1 MMKKLLG
8 TITFVF
14 LALNNYAQES
24 QYQIKGRVVDA
35 QTKEP
40 VANAT
45 IKCNAQVV
53 VANEKGFFAF
63 SKIFAKGK
71 YNVIVASVGY
81 QKLEQS
87 VYVKNQ
93 NVFVETP
100 LEKSEAKLQDL
111 EVSSIRANDKAPFTK
126 TNIPKNEIAALNQ
139 GQDLPFLLNQTPS
152 VVVNSDA
159 GNGVGYTG
167 IRIRGTDATRINVT
181 LNGIPYNDAESQGTY
196 FVDLPDFASSLNSIQ
211 IQRGVGT
218 SSNGTGAFGAT
229 INLSTNELNEK
240 PYTEIN
246 NSFGSFNTWKN
257 TVKAGTGLIN
267 KHFTVDARLSQI
279 TSNGYIERASSNLQ
293 SAALSAAYYIN
304 KKASLKFNLFTGKEK
319 TYQAWNGI
327 DSAKLATNPTYNYSG
342 TEKPGTPYDN
352 ETDNYKQTHYQ
363 LFYNQTINNN
373 LSFNVAAFYT
383 KGLGYYEN
391 YKADRKYTNYGIIN
405 PAVATTDLIQRQWL
419 DNDFYGQ
426 IFSIQYKKHSN
437 TVTFG
442 GSWTD
447 YKGKHYGEV
456 IWAKNGGFEPNQ
468 KYYNVGTAKKYERS
482 FYAKMQHNIS
492 NSISLFADLQYRFVE
507 HDMPG
512 FKYNPTLFVNRKFNF
527 INPKLGIT
535 YEKNA
540 WKYYISYALAS
551 KEPNRDDFEAGLT
564 NQPKEET
571 LHDFELGVER
581 KTSKYTIGATIYYML
596 YKNQLVL
603 TGKINDV
610 GSYTRSNVDKSYRTG
625 IELQGS
631 YVFSNWLN
639 VVANITFSKNKIK
652 DFVEYFDDYDNGGQI
667 AIKHTNTDITL
678 SPNITS
684 FGQINF
690 IASKNLTF
698 SLNSKY
704 VGKQYLDNTQN
715 ESRILNSYYTQDV
728 KVFYKLNNK
737 IFKETFLIAS
747 LNNVF
752 NKKYQPNG
760 YTFSYLY
767 GGSVTTENYYF
778 PMAGTNFML
787 SLNIKL

>member
-1 MMKKLLG
+1 M
-8 TITFVF
+8 FVL
-14 LALNNYAQES
+14 LALNNYAQEN
-24 QYQIKGRVVDA
+24 QYQIKGRVVDTK
-35 QTKEP
+35 TKEP

-53 VANEKGFFAF
+53 AANEKGMFAF
-63 SKIFAKGK
+63 SKIFSKGK
-71 YNVIVASVGY
+71 YNLVAASIGY
-81 QKLEQS
+81 QSTEQL

-93 NVFVETP
+93 DVIVEI
-100 LEKSEAKLQDL
+100 LIEKSETKLQDL
-111 EVSSIRANDKAPFTK
+111 EIISIRANEKAPFTK
-126 TNIPKNEIAALNQ
+126 TNIQKKEIELLNQ

-167 IRIRGTDATRINVT
+167 ISIRGTDATRINVT

-196 FVDLPDFASSLNSIQ
+196 FVDLPDFSSSLNSIQ

-240 PYTEIN
+240 PYAEIN

-257 TVKAGTGLIN
+257 TVKAGTGLISN
-267 KHFTVDARLSQI
+267 HFTVDARLSQI
-279 TSNGYIERASSNLQ
+279 TSNGYMDRASSNLK
-293 SAALSAAYYIN
+293 SAALSTAYYIN
-304 KKASLKFNLFTGKEK
+304 KKASIKFNLFTGNEK

-327 DSAKLATNPTYNYSG
+327 DSAKLASNPTYNYSG

-363 LFYNQTINNN
+363 LFYNQNINEN
-373 LSFNVAAFYT
+373 LAFNIAAFYS

-391 YKADRKYTNYGIIN
+391 YKADRKYADYGVVFS
-405 PAVATTDLIQRQWL
+405 PTSATDLIQRQWL

-426 IFSIQYKKHSN
+426 IFSFQYKKN
-437 TVTFG
+437 ANILTIG

-447 YKGKHYGEV
+447 YKGKHFGEV
-456 IWAKNGGFEPNQ
+456 IWAANGGFTPNQ
-468 KYYNVGTAKKYERS
+468 RYYDVGTAKKYERS
-482 FYAKMQHNIS
+482 LYAKWQHNLN
-492 NSISLFADLQYRFVE
+492 NSLSLFADVQYRFVE

-527 INPKLGIT
+527 INPKIGLS
-535 YEKNA
+535 YNKNG
-540 WKYYISYALAS
+540 WISYLSYALAS
-551 KEPNRDDFEAGLT
+551 KEPNRNDFEAGLT
-564 NQPKEET
+564 NQPKEEI
-571 LHDFELGVER
+571 LHDFELGVEK
-581 KTSKYTIGATIYYML
+581 KTSKFTLGATLYYML
-596 YKNQLVL
+596 YKDQLVL

-610 GSYTRSNVDKSYRTG
+610 GSYTRTNVDNSYRTG
-625 IELQGS
+625 LELQGS
-631 YVFSNWLN
+631 YIFSNWVN
-639 VVANITFSKNKIK
+639 VLANITFSKNKIK
-652 DFVEYFDDYDNGGQI
+652 DFVEFYDDYDNGGQV
-667 AIKHTNTDITL
+667 AIKHINTNITL
-678 SPNITS
+678 SPNLTS
-684 FGQINF
+684 FGQVNF
-690 IASKNLTF
+690 IVSKNLSF
-698 SLNSKY
+698 SLNSKF

-728 KVFYKLNNK
+728 KTFFKLKNK

-747 LNNVF
+747 FNNVF

-760 YTFSYLY
+760 YTYSYLY
-767 GGSVTTENYYF
+767 GGSLTTENYYF
-778 PMAGTNFML
+778 PMAGTNFMI